1 MEGEG
6 VRTQEN
12 IKKNCKI
19 ISGAVSA
26 SQAQQAMVSYQT
38 GSEKGCDN
46 DFQEVIKI
54 VPL

>member
-12 IKKNCKI
+12 IKKNCKN
-19 ISGAVSA
+19 ISGPVSA
-26 SQAQQAMVSYQT
+26 RQAQQAMLSYWS
-38 GSEKGCDN
+38 GSEMGCNN